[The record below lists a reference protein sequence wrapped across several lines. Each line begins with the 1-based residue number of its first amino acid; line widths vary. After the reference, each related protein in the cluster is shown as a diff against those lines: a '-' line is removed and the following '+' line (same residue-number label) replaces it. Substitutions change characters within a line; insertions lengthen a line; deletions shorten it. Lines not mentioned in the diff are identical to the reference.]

1 MCHKIE
7 VIHINMTLG
16 DGFLEI
22 CKRPTSKDVFSYY
35 SITDEEI
42 IESAIYSG
50 LSPEEI
56 LEFIDS

>member
-7 VIHINMTLG
+7 VIHINMMLG

-22 CKRPTSKDVFSYY
+22 CKRPTNKDVFSYY
-35 SITDEEI
+35 NISYEEI
-42 IESAIYSG
+42 IECAIYSG